1 MTRHGNNATN
11 SAVYSYHERKKDQA
25 AAGYGAEKMRLS
37 KDAIKV
43 NRSVFILQDVD
54 IKLSSTIEVRELF
67 SVSNTSERT
76 QLTELTKNHKNV
88 N

>member
-43 NRSVFILQDVD
+43 NQSEFILQVLE
-54 IKLSSTIEVRELF
+54 IKVSSSIEASGSAVF
-67 SVSNTSERT
+67 QTTHHSED
-76 QLTELTKNHKNV
+76 
-88 N
+88 